1 MRRGFVFETARAGA
15 LASIL
20 WLPCLSLVKPAHGA
34 PRPDQHDAGLDGG
47 QPAVN
52 AVIQFLQEFWTL
64 AWGADFNLN
73 QSGMSLDAAGL
84 PGVWT
89 VSAHDQLDTIGA
101 GQYVEIISLPL
112 PGLDGASEENGLTL
126 EQHMTVG
133 LFSGSTGF
141 SIAVYGLRQH
151 ILAPG
156 EGFGPTEVNTF
167 TPMGM
172 SEELGVVLE
181 DAMADYELL
190 SEDEGEE
197 DDDPD
202 ALDPCSCGEIYDN
215 EVGACTMDAVSCAG
229 ACTVAALA
237 ALAVCV
243 PLGPF
248 SAPCA
253 ALVAAGHVTCIG
265 KCLADQRACNLRA
278 ENDLIQCLEDCES
291 DD

>member
-202 ALDPCSCGEIYDN
+202 ALDPCSCYEIHDN
-215 EVGACTMDAVSCAG
+215 DVSACFATALGCEG
-229 ACTVAALA
+229 TCTAAALA
-237 ALAVCV
+237 AIAGCGFSGPLVPICISLVVAGQVICIASCV
-243 PLGPF
+243 
-248 SAPCA
+248 AN
-253 ALVAAGHVTCIG
+253 
-265 KCLADQRACNLRA
+265 QRACNLRA
-278 ENDLIQCLEDCES
+278 KSDLIKCNTECEQ
-291 DD
+291 DG